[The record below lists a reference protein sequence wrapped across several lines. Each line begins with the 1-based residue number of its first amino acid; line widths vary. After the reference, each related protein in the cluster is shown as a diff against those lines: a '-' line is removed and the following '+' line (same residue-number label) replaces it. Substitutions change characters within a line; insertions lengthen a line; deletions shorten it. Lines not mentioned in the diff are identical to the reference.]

1 MAAIHPA
8 VNFGNSDQVEE
19 LTHQIKKL
27 EFERQRLYKQ
37 NLMQKK
43 SIITL
48 ERKLSKFNEVQ
59 EQRDWLLDEMTKK
72 IGELSRFHSDAFKS
86 ERFTAIGEMAARLA
100 HDMRNPLAIIKNTVE
115 IVKLKYSATI
125 PPDLFTLFASID
137 NASSRLVFQLD
148 EVLNFVRRS
157 PLEFGEYSLLG
168 ILDSAINKIVIP
180 DQIEINKPKNDV
192 YVVCDK
198 EKIEAVFTN
207 LIMNAIQAMEN
218 CGEVNITFLET
229 SDSVVFKVQDFG
241 SGIEERT
248 MDKIFEPLFT
258 TKSRGTGLG
267 LPVVKTIIQQHQGS
281 ITVCNDPTTFCV
293 SLPKQAIIQD
303 KIQ

>member
-8 VNFGNSDQVEE
+8 VNFGNSDQMEE
-19 LTHQIKKL
+19 LTHKIEKL

-48 ERKLSKFNEVQ
+48 ERKLSKFNEMQ

-125 PPDLFTLFASID
+125 PPDLFNLFTSID

-157 PLEFGEYSLLG
+157 PLEFDEYSLLS

-198 EKIEAVFTN
+198 QKIEAVFTN

-218 CGEVNITFLET
+218 CGEVNITFSET

-241 SGIEERT
+241 SGIEERA

-281 ITVCNDPTTFCV
+281 ITVCNDPTVFCV